1 MHVKTIGQMLMA
13 LVLAAGCQAA
23 SAQVSMS
30 TSVSVTTIGTETVAH
45 GGGCRKD
52 SPPGQCCHAGSQPY
66 HCH

>member
-1 MHVKTIGQMLMA
+1 MIYRKLVAVLTVAMVA
-13 LVLAAGCQAA
+13 LTAQVA
-23 SAQVSMS
+23 SAQVASPSSEMRNG
-30 TSVSVTTIGTETVAH
+30 TTVYH

>member
-1 MHVKTIGQMLMA
+1 MQIKTMGQMLMA
-13 LVLAAGCQAA
+13 LVFAVGCQAA
-23 SAQVSMS
+23 SAQVS
-30 TSVSVTTIGTETVAH
+30 TGVSVTTIGTETVAH

>member
-1 MHVKTIGQMLMA
+1 MAIRTLFNAAAVVLLMTGAQM
-13 LVLAAGCQAA
+13 A
-23 SAQVSMS
+23 SAQPVASMTGAES
-30 TSVSVTTIGTETVAH
+30 YRETVQH